1 MTRACDSQR
10 SRTELPNRAP
20 VALQLTLLGTTG
32 KPASQNSLGT
42 NWFVF
47 GANVVGESG

>member
-10 SRTELPNRAP
+10 STELPNRAP
-20 VALQLTLLGTTG
+20 VALHLTLLGITG
-32 KPASQNSLGT
+32 KPDSRNSLGT

-47 GANVVGESG
+47 NVVGESG